1 MESIQI
7 PRTIINQILAH
18 AQCSAEEEICGLI
31 SEKNGSVQ
39 RCYPI
44 HNVATNPVALY
55 RMDGK
60 EQIDAMRQM
69 RENNENLFAIY
80 HSHPHSEAYPSATD
94 LSEAQ
99 YPDVVYIIVSLN
111 TKGVLDLRAYKLN
124 GTQITPLE
132 ISL

>member
-1 MESIQI
+1 M
-7 PRTIINQILAH
+7 
-18 AQCSAEEEICGLI
+18 
-31 SEKNGSVQ
+31 
-39 RCYPI
+39 
-44 HNVATNPVALY
+44 ATNPVALY

-60 EQIDAMRQM
+60 EQIDVMRQM